1 MDTPATV
8 GRIVHL
14 HAAPGLA
21 AIINSTGGGNGTPP
35 VPTPLAAVIVRVWSP
50 TMVNLKVITDGPT
63 DVWATSVGYGEDPA
77 AELADGRS
85 CWTWPPRA

>member
-21 AIINSTGGGNGTPP
+21 AIINSAGSGNGTPP
-35 VPTPLAAVIVRVWSP
+35 AGTPLAAVIVRVWSP
-50 TMVNLKVITDGPT
+50 TMVNLKVLTDGPT
-63 DVWATSVGYGEDPA
+63 DLWITSVGYAEDPA
-77 AELADGRS
+77 NGPAAGRS